1 MSLKNYSF
9 MMTLFLPLQEVSVVW
24 DRSLKLIQAHS
35 NLLEISEVEDLLGEL
50 RESHTKIEAILS
62 TLLAF
67 LEPLRAQFPR

>member
-1 MSLKNYSF
+1 